1 MGVAAGTDFKN
12 VPAVHNRRPLLL
24 LAIAAFLAVLT
35 ITAVSYEKAGH
46 ATGVNG
52 DRNLSDGIRIHA
64 DIQKISPTDNQ
75 LVVGLQFEPRGR
87 FAQDGVFLASNVRV
101 VAVGGAGLV
110 DESFA
115 AGGLMT
121 AQTLPVAL
129 ETGDVSQYPFDRYTS
144 LFSVRI
150 LTSDG
155 TPVPTVLLA
164 GGSVHGYSISIGNP
178 PREPNEGNDLTISVT
193 RAPSTWIFAVF
204 IILLMWTLTILAML
218 LVANQ
223 IRSDRP
229 IDGTLIS
236 FLGVLLFSFSAV
248 RNSMPNAPAVGAL
261 TDYLSFFWCEL
272 VLGLCVVAML
282 VVRIRRD

>member
-1 MGVAAGTDFKN
+1 MGVAAGVGVKRVSVAN
-12 VPAVHNRRPLLL
+12 RRRPLAL
-24 LAIAAFLAVLT
+24 LAATLFLAVLT
-35 ITAVSYEKAGH
+35 ITAVSFEQAGH
-46 ATGVNG
+46 AAGVNG
-52 DRNLSDGIRIHA
+52 DMNLRDGIRIHA
-64 DIQKISPTDNQ
+64 DVQKINPSDDQ
-75 LVVGLQFEPRGR
+75 LVVGLEFEPEGR
-87 FAQDGVFLASNVRV
+87 FAQDGVFLAKNVRV

-121 AQTLPVAL
+121 SQTLPVAL
-129 ETGDVSQYPFDRYTS
+129 STGDVSQYPFDSYS
-144 LFSVRI
+144 ALFSVRI
-150 LTSDG
+150 LTADG
-155 TPVPTVLLA
+155 TPVPTVLIA

-178 PREPNEGNDLTISVT
+178 PREPNEGNDLTIGVT

-204 IILLMWTLTILAML
+204 IVLLMWALTILAVRL
-218 LVANQ
+218 TANQ
-223 IRSDRP
+223 VRNENP

-272 VLGLCVVAML
+272 VLGLCLVAML
-282 VVRIRRD
+282 VFRIRRN

>member
-1 MGVAAGTDFKN
+1 MGADFKN
-12 VPAVHNRRPLLL
+12 VPAARNRRPLLL
-24 LAIAAFLAVLT
+24 LAVAAFLAVLT
-35 ITAVSYEKAGH
+35 ITAVSYEQAGH
-46 ATGVNG
+46 AAGVNG

-64 DIQKISPTDNQ
+64 DIQKISPVDDQ

-87 FAQDGVFLASNVRV
+87 FAQDGVFLAKNVRV
-101 VAVGGAGLV
+101 VAVGGAGLI
-110 DESFA
+110 DESFT

-121 AQTLPVAL
+121 SQTLPVAL
-129 ETGDVSQYPFDRYTS
+129 ETGDISQYPFDSYTS

-150 LTSDG
+150 LTTDG
-155 TPVPTVLLA
+155 APVPTVLLA

-178 PREPNEGNDLTISVT
+178 PREPNEGNDLTISVG

-204 IILLMWTLTILAML
+204 IILLMWTLTILSML

-282 VVRIRRD
+282 IARIRRN

>member
-1 MGVAAGTDFKN
+1 MAVDTDVKPIS
-12 VPAVHNRRPLLL
+12 VPHRRRPLLL
-24 LAIAAFLAVLT
+24 LAATVFLAVLT
-35 ITAVSYEKAGH
+35 ITAVSFEQAGH
-46 ATGVNG
+46 ASGVNG

-64 DIQKISPTDNQ
+64 DIQKITPADDQ
-75 LVVGLQFEPRGR
+75 LVVGLEFEPRGR
-87 FAQDGVFLASNVRV
+87 FAQDGVFLAKNARV

-110 DESFA
+110 DQSFT

-121 AQTLPVAL
+121 SQTLPVAL
-129 ETGDVSQYPFDRYTS
+129 ASGDDVSQYPFDRYTA

-150 LTSDG
+150 LAADG
-155 TPVPTVLLA
+155 SPVPTVLIA

-178 PREPNEGNDLTISVT
+178 PRELNEGNDLSISVG

-204 IILLMWTLTILAML
+204 IVLLMWALTILSVL
-218 LVANQ
+218 LTANQ

-272 VLGLCVVAML
+272 VLGLCLVAIL
-282 VVRIRRD
+282 VFRIRRN

>member
-1 MGVAAGTDFKN
+1 VAR
-12 VPAVHNRRPLLL
+12 HRRRLLL
-24 LAIAAFLAVLT
+24 LAVAAFLAVLT
-35 ITAVSYEKAGH
+35 ITAVSYEQAGH

-64 DIQKISPTDNQ
+64 DIQKIDPADDQ
-75 LVVGLQFEPRGR
+75 LVVGLEFEPRGR
-87 FAQDGVFLASNVRV
+87 FAQDGVFLSKNVRV

-121 AQTLPVAL
+121 SQTLPVAL
-129 ETGDVSQYPFDRYTS
+129 VTGDISQYPFDSYTS

-150 LTSDG
+150 MTTDG
-155 TPVPTVLLA
+155 APVPTVLLA
-164 GGSVHGYSISIGNP
+164 GGAVHGYTISIGNP
-178 PREPNEGNDLTISVT
+178 PREPNEGNDLTISVA

-204 IILLMWTLTILAML
+204 ILSLMWALTILAIW

-223 IRSDRP
+223 IRGDHP

-272 VLGLCVVAML
+272 ALGLCVVAML
-282 VVRIRRD
+282 VARIRRN

>member
-1 MGVAAGTDFKN
+1 MAVGKDFKN

-24 LAIAAFLAVLT
+24 LAVATFLAVLT

-52 DRNLSDGIRIHA
+52 DPNLSDGIRIHA
-64 DIQKISPTDNQ
+64 DIQKISPTDDQ

-87 FAQDGVFLASNVRV
+87 FAQDGVFLAKNVRV

-121 AQTLPVAL
+121 SQTLPVAL
-129 ETGDVSQYPFDRYTS
+129 ETGDISQYPFDRYTS

-150 LTSDG
+150 LTTDG
-155 TPVPTVLLA
+155 APVPTVLLA
-164 GGSVHGYSISIGNP
+164 GGSVHGYSIGIGNP
-178 PREPNEGNDLTISVT
+178 PREPNEGNDLTISVG

-223 IRSDRP
+223 IRSNRP

-272 VLGLCVVAML
+272 ILGLCVVAML
-282 VVRIRRD
+282 IVRIRRN

>member
-1 MGVAAGTDFKN
+1 MRVDPGVKNVAA
-12 VPAVHNRRPLLL
+12 VRNRRPLLL
-24 LAIAAFLAVLT
+24 LAVAAFLAVLT
-35 ITAVSYEKAGH
+35 ITAVAYEKAGH

-64 DIQKISPTDNQ
+64 DIQKISPTDDQ

-87 FAQDGVFLASNVRV
+87 FAQDGVFLAKNVRV

-121 AQTLPVAL
+121 SQTLPVAL
-129 ETGDVSQYPFDRYTS
+129 ETGDISQYPFDRYTS

-150 LTSDG
+150 LTADG
-155 TPVPTVLLA
+155 APVPTVLVA

-178 PREPNEGNDLTISVT
+178 PREPNEGNDLTISVG

-204 IILLMWTLTILAML
+204 IILLMWTLTILSIM

-282 VVRIRRD
+282 IVRIRRN